1 MSILKYPSSGQKSTL
16 KRWFVRVGESVTAG
30 ALLAEFARPGA
41 EIVLESP
48 EDGVVSE
55 TLVEAGRPVNPGDE
69 LVRLGGESDASADTS
84 ATLAIPKEN
93 AKSEESEMSGNV
105 TPVLLPKVGNS
116 MEEGTILAW
125 HVAEG
130 DVVEQGQILYDVET
144 DKAAVEVEADQAG
157 RLAKI
162 VALDGDIVEVQQPV
176 AYLAENDADLETY
189 LKTHTEPSTAPE
201 QGEGSEA
208 PQKQKTTQA
217 QPHSPAVISP
227 GATRQRVSP
236 AARKL
241 AEQRGID
248 LTALPAGTGPDG
260 RLISTDLPA
269 QGAASAQDAEG
280 TSRVA
285 LTPMRK
291 AIGTA
296 LLKSTQTIPHFYA
309 EITIDAAPMMAYYR
323 ACKADF
329 KCSVNDVIV
338 HACGAAIDEFPSFR
352 SQLAGNDMITFPSA
366 NIGIAIGT
374 DDGLLV
380 PVVLGVDAMDL
391 QQTATATRDAIGQ
404 ARQGKLVNMGKGVF
418 TISNLGM
425 FGTER
430 FSAIINPPE
439 AAILA
444 VGAVRDEAV
453 VRDGNL
459 VAGQVCTLTL
469 SCDHRIIDGVQAAQ
483 FLARL
488 KELLETLA

>member
-1 MSILKYPSSGQKSTL
+1 MSTLKYPLSGQKSTL
-16 KRWFVRVGESVTAG
+16 KRWFVRVGEPVTAG

-55 TLVEAGRPVNPGDE
+55 TLVAPGQAVNPGDA
-69 LVRLGGESDASADTS
+69 LVRLGDESDTPAEAATELTS
-84 ATLAIPKEN
+84 PKEN
-93 AKSEESEMSGNV
+93 AKPEEPEMSGNV

-162 VALDGDIVEVQQPV
+162 VAHDGDIVEVQQPV
-176 AYLAENDADLETY
+176 AYLAENDADLEIY
-189 LKTHTEPSTAPE
+189 LSTHAAPE
-201 QGEGSEA
+201 TSEGPDQSQGA
-208 PQKQKTTQA
+208 QPKPTQA
-217 QPHSPAVISP
+217 RPSAPATVTP

-241 AEQRGID
+241 AAQRGVD
-248 LTALPAGTGPDG
+248 LAALPAGTGPDG

-269 QGAASAQDAEG
+269 QGEASAQDAEG

-309 EITIDAAPMMAYYR
+309 EITVDAAPMMAYYR

-380 PVVLGVDAMDL
+380 PVVLGVDSMDL
-391 QQTATATRDAIGQ
+391 QQTAAATRDAIGQ

>member
-1 MSILKYPSSGQKSTL
+1 MSILKYPSSGKKSTL
-16 KRWFVRVGESVTAG
+16 KRWFVRVGEPVTAG

-55 TLVEAGRPVNPGDE
+55 TLVAPGQSVNPGDA
-69 LVRLGGESDASADTS
+69 LVRLGDESDAAADAPEKL
-84 ATLAIPKEN
+84 ATPKEN
-93 AKSEESEMSGNV
+93 AKPEEPKMSGNV

-130 DVVEQGQILYDVET
+130 DVVAQGQILYDVET

-162 VALDGDIVEVQQPV
+162 VAHDGDIVEVQQPV
-176 AYLAENDADLETY
+176 AYLADNDADLEIY
-189 LKTHTEPSTAPE
+189 LSTHAAPE
-201 QGEGSEA
+201 QSEGPDA
-208 PQKQKTTQA
+208 PQGSQPKTTQA
-217 QPHSPAVISP
+217 RPQPPATVTP

-241 AEQRGID
+241 AEQRGVD

-269 QGAASAQDAEG
+269 QGEAGAQDAEG

-296 LLKSTQTIPHFYA
+296 LLKSKQTIPHFYA

-352 SQLAGNDMITFPSA
+352 SQLAGNDMITLPSA

-380 PVVLGVDAMDL
+380 PVVLGVDSMDL

-459 VAGQVCTLTL
+459 TAGQVCTLTL